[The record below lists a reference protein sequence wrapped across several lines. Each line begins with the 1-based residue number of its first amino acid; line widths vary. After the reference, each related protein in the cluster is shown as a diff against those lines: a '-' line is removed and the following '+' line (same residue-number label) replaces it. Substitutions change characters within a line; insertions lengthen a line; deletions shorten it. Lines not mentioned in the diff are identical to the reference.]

1 MDGRENAAARCC
13 DGLARENCSL
23 LYGGDRRAAWPPVMR
38 GENSCMVK
46 RPVAVMDGKE
56 RAAAVMLGENSCMA
70 TRPAGGGDGR
80 TGKSSGGDAAW

>member
-1 MDGRENAAARCC
+1 
-13 DGLARENCSL
+13 
-23 LYGGDRRAAWPPVMR
+23 
-38 GENSCMVK
+38 MVK